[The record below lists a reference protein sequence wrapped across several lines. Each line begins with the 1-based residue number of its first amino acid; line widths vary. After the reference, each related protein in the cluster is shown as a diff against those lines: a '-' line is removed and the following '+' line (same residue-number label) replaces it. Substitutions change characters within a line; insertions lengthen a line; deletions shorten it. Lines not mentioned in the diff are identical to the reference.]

1 MLATIVRVS
10 LARPRVVTAL
20 AILITVLGAASLATV
35 RFDVFPDFAPPR
47 VLVQTEAPGLDAT
60 QVEALVTRPLEEL
73 VAGTE
78 NVATVRSTSSQ
89 GLSAILVEFARGGDP
104 YRQRQ
109 VVTERLAESAGSL
122 PEGVAPPLLSPLSSS
137 MEYLLHFGFTSE
149 RLSPLELR
157 DLAQWTLKPQLLAV
171 PGVAQAQILGGEVR
185 ERQVDVDPIRLAAN
199 ELLLEDVI
207 DAARSA
213 TTTVGG
219 GYLETSAQRIV
230 IRAQASGATPD
241 DLAYAVLTT
250 RGGLP
255 VRLGDVA
262 TIRDGAEPR
271 FGDALIGGKPGV
283 LFETATQYGANTLEV
298 TRALERRLDSLSG
311 QLLRQGVEYHPALL
325 RPASFIESAIE
336 GLRNSLIV
344 GAALVIV
351 LLLVMLRD
359 WRGALVSFSAIP
371 LTLLTT
377 VWILQSVGLSLNTMT
392 LGGLVVALGV
402 VVDDAV
408 IDVENVLR
416 RRRTTLRQIGLLELF
431 TSASL
436 EVRRPVLY
444 ATAAVAVAFLPVLL
458 MSGLQGAFFRPLS
471 IAFLVAVGLSLLV
484 AMSATPALCALTMA
498 RHEPKGE
505 ARFLQLLKKL
515 QRRVIVA
522 LQGRPRML
530 YAILI
535 ASGTAGV
542 ACLPLLGARFLP
554 DFRENYLIVHA
565 SLRPGVSLGETARI
579 GRHISEGLLTI
590 PGVKSVA
597 EQIGR
602 AENGQDPDAPHKS
615 EFEVQ
620 IDPQGHSP
628 AEVEVA
634 IRKVFAGYP
643 NIAIEVNSVLA
654 ERIGETL
661 SGVSAPFSVS
671 VVGSDLDADDRV
683 SARILDVL
691 QHLPNSGNVRLLV
704 PARQPELQITLLPQ
718 ELAFYGLQAADVL
731 ESVSAAY
738 HGRVAAEINQ
748 SDRSVPVVVR
758 LHEAGADPSAL
769 GALLMRGRGGALIPL
784 AKVAK
789 VDLVLGRS
797 VVEHQ
802 DGLRRQV
809 VVASPTTNDQSGY
822 AESAR
827 RAIAMRVKL
836 PPGVYLRYGGVAEA
850 ERVAAGELIVHS
862 LAAFALIVLLLA
874 LAFGNGRHVM
884 LVLLSLPSTLI
895 GGVAA
900 VALTGSTLTLG
911 SMVGFVAL
919 FGMAARN
926 TILLVSHYDHLVRE
940 EGQPWS
946 FQTALRG
953 AEERLTPVLLTAML
967 TAFALLPVAIQG
979 NQAGHEIEGPMA
991 VVILGGLVSSTC
1003 VSLLLIPPLASRW
1016 LRDDIET
1023 HTTQVALSGNSGK
1036 IPWPRCWR
1044 VPKTAR
1050 RPKADVHEM

>member
-1 MLATIVRVS
+1 MLAAIVRVS
-10 LARPRVVTAL
+10 LANPRVVTAL
-20 AILITVLGAASLATV
+20 AILITALGAASLATV

-60 QVEALVTRPLEEL
+60 QVEALVTRPLEGL
-73 VAGTE
+73 LAGTE
-78 NVATVRSTSSQ
+78 NVQTVRSTSSQ
-89 GLSAILVEFARGGDP
+89 GLSAVLVEFARGGDP

-109 VVTERLAESAGSL
+109 VVTERLAESASLL
-122 PEGVAPPLLSPLSSS
+122 PEGVGSPLLSPLSSS
-137 MEYLLHFGFTSE
+137 MEYLVHFGFTSE

-157 DLAQWTLKPQLLAV
+157 DLAQWTVKPQLLAV

-185 ERQVDVDPIRLAAN
+185 ERQVEVDPLKLAAN
-199 ELLLEDVI
+199 DLSLDDVI
-207 DAARSA
+207 DTARGA
-213 TTTVGG
+213 TATLGG
-219 GYLETSAQRIV
+219 GFLETATQRIV
-230 IRAQASGATPD
+230 VRAQTLGATPD

-250 RGGLP
+250 RAGLP

-262 TIRDGAEPR
+262 TIRDGPEPR
-271 FGDALIGGKPGV
+271 FGEALIGGKPGI

-298 TRALERRLDSLSG
+298 TQALERRLDSLST
-311 QLLRQGVEYHPALL
+311 QLARQGVKYHPALL

-336 GLRNSLIV
+336 GLRNSLII
-344 GAALVIV
+344 GAALVIA

-377 VWILQSVGLSLNTMT
+377 VWILQAVGLSLNTMT

-408 IDVENVLR
+408 IDVENILR
-416 RRRTTLRQIGLLELF
+416 RRRSAVRQIGLLELF

-436 EVRRPVLY
+436 EVRRPVFY
-444 ATAAVAVAFLPVLL
+444 ATAAVAVAFLPVLM
-458 MSGLQGAFFRPLS
+458 MSGLQGSFFRPLS
-471 IAFLVAVGLSLLV
+471 IAFLVAVGLSLVV
-484 AMSATPALCALTMA
+484 AMSATPALCTLTMA
-498 RHEPKGE
+498 AHEPKPE
-505 ARFLQLLKKL
+505 ARFLASLKQWQLRAIAWLD
-515 QRRVIVA
+515 
-522 LQGRPRML
+522 GRPRTL
-530 YAILI
+530 YAVLAVSGI
-535 ASGTAGV
+535 AGI

-579 GRHISEGLLTI
+579 GRSISEGLLRI
-590 PGVKSVA
+590 SGVKSVA

-628 AEVEVA
+628 AELESA
-634 IRKVFAGYP
+634 IRRVFAGYP

-661 SGVSAPFSVS
+661 SGVSAPFSIS
-671 VVGSDLDADDRV
+671 VIGSDLDADDRV
-683 SARILDVL
+683 GAQILDVL
-691 QHLPNSGNVRLLV
+691 RQLPNSGNVRLLV
-704 PARQPELQITLLPQ
+704 PARQAELQVTLRPD
-718 ELAFYGLQAADVL
+718 ELAFHGLQAADVL
-731 ESVSAAY
+731 GSVSAAY
-738 HGRVAAEINQ
+738 HGRIAAEINQ
-748 SDRSVPVVVR
+748 ADRSVPVVVR
-758 LHEAGADPSAL
+758 LHGAGADPSAL
-769 GALLMRGRGGALIPL
+769 GALLLRGRDGALTTL
-784 AKVAK
+784 STVAK
-789 VDLVLGRS
+789 VDLAPARS

-802 DGLRRQV
+802 DGLRRQI
-809 VVASPTTNDQSGY
+809 VVASPTTSDQSGY

-827 RAIAMRVKL
+827 KAIAARVKL

-850 ERVAAGELIVHS
+850 ERLAANELLLHS
-862 LAAFALIVLLLA
+862 LAAFVLIVLLLA

-895 GGVAA
+895 GGVVA

-926 TILLVSHYDHLVRE
+926 TILLVSHFDHLVQE
-940 EGQPWS
+940 EGQSWS

-953 AEERLTPVLLTAML
+953 AEERLTPVLLTALL

-979 NQAGHEIEGPMA
+979 SQAGHEIEGPMA
-991 VVILGGLVSSTC
+991 IVILGGLISSTC
-1003 VSLLLIPPLASRW
+1003 VSLLLIPPLAARW
-1016 LRDDIET
+1016 LR
-1023 HTTQVALSGNSGK
+1023 
-1036 IPWPRCWR
+1036 
-1044 VPKTAR
+1044 
-1050 RPKADVHEM
+1050 